1 MAPLG
6 LQITTVGS
14 LGGETFMGG
23 DAVLIDECFW
33 EIHATLGNCHITPKA
48 LGTVIDLTNDC
59 WDLVT
64 ISGVDGH
71 YKVEDPGGFATS
83 CFWDLD
89 GKTDLLMPNTAA
101 KCG

>member
-6 LQITTVGS
+6 LQLTTVGS

-33 EIHATLGNCHITPKA
+33 EIHGALGNCHVTPKA
-48 LGTVIDLTNDC
+48 LGTVIDLTNDA

-64 ISGVDGH
+64 IGGVAGN
-71 YKVEDPGGFATS
+71 YMPEPVGQNKASS
-83 CFWDLD
+83 CFWRVNGNSLD
-89 GKTDLLMPNTAA
+89 PNAAA